1 MDFLGIGPLELVTIL
16 LIIFIVMGPADMVK
30 MGATLGR
37 SLRRLRNSEF
47 WGAMRDATRELRN
60 LPDNLARQA
69 GIDEF
74 KEAGRDLQKDIEG
87 ARREGEALD
96 RQFTAWTRQPEPQ
109 SQKTAQNAEDQTGEE
124 PSPDEGS

>member
-16 LIIFIVMGPADMVK
+16 LIIFIVMGPTDMVK

-37 SLRRLRNSEF
+37 TLRSLRSSEF
-47 WGAMRDATRELRN
+47 WRAMQDTTRQLRN

-74 KEAGRDLQKDIEG
+74 KEVGRELQKDIDATRKEG
-87 ARREGEALD
+87 AALD
-96 RQFTAWTRQPEPQ
+96 RQFTAWTRQPDPQ
-109 SQKTAQNAEDQTGEE
+109 SQKTTAEDQPEEE
-124 PSPDEGS
+124 PGSGEQS

>member
-16 LIIFIVMGPADMVK
+16 LIIFIVMGPTDMVK

-37 SLRRLRNSEF
+37 TLRSLRSSEF
-47 WGAMRDATRELRN
+47 WRAMQDTTRQLRN

-74 KEAGRDLQKDIEG
+74 KEVGRELQKDIDATRKEG
-87 ARREGEALD
+87 AALD
-96 RQFTAWTRQPEPQ
+96 RQFTAWTRQPDPQ
-109 SQKTAQNAEDQTGEE
+109 SQKTTAEDQPEEEPGPGEE
-124 PSPDEGS
+124 S